1 MWTGPGPQCA
11 IGGDTVAVR
20 LRSEASGRRRVAGGK
35 VRVKFTCTGLE
46 AILLKPYGDKHRE
59 SLSIL
64 QFKDEFGKFVSVKTL
79 DPAYCYQAG
88 LCKVPEGL
96 PELHV
101 QVLGD
106 AFEFGTP

>member
-1 MWTGPGPQCA
+1 M
-11 IGGDTVAVR
+11 AVR
-20 LRSEASGRRRVAGGK
+20 LGSEASGRRRVAGGK

-46 AILLKPYGDKHRE
+46 AILLKPYRDKHRG
-59 SLSIL
+59 SIQ
-64 QFKDEFGKFVSVKTL
+64 QFKDEFGKCVSVKTF

-106 AFEFGTP
+106 AFKLGTP